1 MNVRSNCD
9 AALRAGV
16 SMTANS
22 KAGPANTP
30 LHERMAARG
39 AKKHRRK
46 SSLARFMIER
56 ASEMHRLVDVDRYS
70 WKDIAAML
78 AEDEG
83 LTDNNGNPVS
93 ETVARLTWSRVK
105 PGRTPKARSSR
116 QPATPAPVQP
126 DENTLQIAH
135 APFANPAP
143 APLPI
148 DIRPASLRRNST
160 APATQASEI
169 PGVTLLNDAQVQQ
182 QIDDLAARQGGR
194 KIPPAKVL

>member
-1 MNVRSNCD
+1 
-9 AALRAGV
+9 
-16 SMTANS
+16 MTANS

-56 ASEMHRLVDVDRYS
+56 AAEMHRLVDIDRYS

-105 PGRTPKARSSR
+105 PGHTPKPTPSQR
-116 QPATPAPVQP
+116 PATPALAQP
-126 DENTLQIAH
+126 EENTLQIAH

-143 APLPI
+143 APMPI
-148 DIRPASLRRNST
+148 DIRPASLRRDST
-160 APATQASEI
+160 APVAKAPEI
-169 PGVTLLNDAQVQQ
+169 PGVTLLSDAEVQQ
-182 QIDDLAARQGGR
+182 QIDELAARQGGR
-194 KIPPAKVL
+194 KIPPAQVL

>member
-1 MNVRSNCD
+1 MI
-9 AALRAGV
+9 
-16 SMTANS
+16 ANN
-22 KAGPANTP
+22 KAGPANIP
-30 LHERMAARG
+30 LHEKMEARG

-46 SSLARFMIER
+46 SSLARFMIEH
-56 ASEMHRLVDVDRYS
+56 AAEIHRLVDIDRYS

-83 LTDNNGNPVS
+83 LTDNKGNPVS

-105 PGRTPKARSSR
+105 PERIAKGRRPR

-126 DENTLQIAH
+126 DENTLQIGH

-143 APLPI
+143 ATMQI
-148 DIRPASLRRNST
+148 DIRPATLRQNST
-160 APATQASEI
+160 APAAKGPEI
-169 PGVTLLNDAQVQQ
+169 PGVTLLSDAEVQR

-194 KIPPAKVL
+194 KIPPAQVL

>member
-1 MNVRSNCD
+1 
-9 AALRAGV
+9 
-16 SMTANS
+16 MTANS
-22 KAGPANTP
+22 KAGPPNTP

-56 ASEMHRLVDVDRYS
+56 AAEMHRLVDIDRYS

-83 LTDNNGNPVS
+83 LTDNKGNPVS

-105 PGRTPKARSSR
+105 PERAEKKRPSR
-116 QPATPAPVQP
+116 HLATPAPVQP
-126 DENTLQIAH
+126 DENTLQISH

-143 APLPI
+143 ATMQI
-148 DIRPASLRRNST
+148 DIRPASLRQNGT
-160 APATQASEI
+160 APAAKTPEI
-169 PGVTLLNDAQVQQ
+169 PGVTLLSDAEVQQ

-194 KIPPAKVL
+194 KIPPAQVL